1 MLIKTR
7 KKSLPSSQRSREH
20 LNMQSEKQL
29 QQQVL
34 AWLRFNRFLCWHVP
48 NMGFFNRKTN
58 RYNIVSSDHVAGIPD
73 IHVILPGGEVVFIE
87 LKSEKGKLSP
97 AQKAM
102 LEKLASLGHSTFV
115 ARDLQTVERYFKETG
130 LIK

>member
-1 MLIKTR
+1 MT
-7 KKSLPSSQRSREH
+7 
-20 LNMQSEKQL
+20 EKQI
-29 QQQVL
+29 QHQVL
-34 AWLRFNRFLCWHVP
+34 AWLRFNRFLAWHVP
-48 NMGFFNRKTN
+48 NSGFYNVRTN